1 LSDAEHQPVFLADR
15 DRHYGAADALDQAIG
30 ARERRA

>member
-1 LSDAEHQPVFLADR
+1 LSDAEHQSVFLADR